1 MKWIV
6 LYYILFVNILYSNPL
21 VIDVSYEDKATY
33 PYYLGEGANIDF
45 NKPGLII
52 EAIISLEKKLNVK
65 FNFKREVSKRGQKKL
80 EYNKIDMLLFASF
93 EEGRRSIGVYPFLS
107 DGSIDTQRRTMSLSY
122 HLYTLKDST
131 LDWDGHNFLNL
142 NGEIGA
148 TKGYSIVEFLQNK
161 NVKVSENS
169 SNLGD
174 SQKLIQKRIQGFVNQ
189 DSKIDPYL
197 KQNPE
202 LAKYIKKIKIPIK
215 TKPYYIL
222 FSHKFYQE
230 HQDLVNKIWDELQQ
244 IDSAPQFKSIKD
256 KYEAME

>member
-6 LYYILFVNILYSNPL
+6 LFYMLFVNILYSNPL

-33 PYYLGEGANIDF
+33 PYYLGEGTNIDF

-122 HLYTLKDST
+122 HLYTLKDSA

-142 NGEIGA
+142 TGEIGA

-174 SQKLIQKRIQGFVNQ
+174 PQKLIQKRIQGFVNQ

-197 KQNPE
+197 KQNPK

-230 HQDLVNKIWDELQQ
+230 HQDLANKIWDELQQ
-244 IDSAPQFKSIKD
+244 IDRAPQFKSIKD